1 MEYFESAVLEYKDM
15 PPEEQLN
22 YSRNLHYDESD
33 NTEAG
38 VVAKAINDIL
48 PKYTAFTQEQNRH
61 TNLKEVVRAIRKLL
75 RSSLFSWVE
84 TEAAIPQYEE
94 VNGEF
99 ELTSIAFIHKDCVYQ
114 DKVIVDNHEIVAYK
128 ANLTGPKNTNFRQV
142 VMFGYNGWEELLEL
156 ANA

>member
-15 PPEEQLN
+15 TPEEQLN
-22 YSRNLHYDESD
+22 YFRNLHYDESD

-38 VVAKAINDIL
+38 VVANAINDIL

-99 ELTSIAFIHKDCVYQ
+99 ELTSITFIHKDCVYQ
-114 DKVIVDNHEIVAYK
+114 DKVIVDSHEIVAYK
-128 ANLTGPKNTNFRQV
+128 ANLTGPENTNFRQV